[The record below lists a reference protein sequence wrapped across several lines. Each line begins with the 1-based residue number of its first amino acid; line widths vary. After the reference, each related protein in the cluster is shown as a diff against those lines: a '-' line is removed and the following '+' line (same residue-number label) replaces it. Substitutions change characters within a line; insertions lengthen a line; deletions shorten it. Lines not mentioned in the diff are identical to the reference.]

1 MITIITEKP
10 SRSIDIIGHGVDSYT
25 DKNGKEIW
33 RVFGIVAAG
42 SRGRVVT
49 RDSGYVKDLYIDD
62 TTIVIYRDEDKHKA
76 MLCKDYIDRHIAH
89 GAPVFG
95 VEAFKQF
102 INGNKGDT
110 VDAEAVSE
118 NVN

>member
-1 MITIITEKP
+1 MITIITERP
-10 SRSIDIIGHGVDSYT
+10 ARSIDIIGHGVDCYT
-25 DKNGKEIW
+25 DKSGKQIW
-33 RVFGIVAAG
+33 RVYGIVDAG

-62 TTIVIYRDEDKHKA
+62 TTIVIYRDEDKDKA

-102 INGNKGDT
+102 ISGNKGDT
-110 VDAEAVSE
+110 VETEAVSE
-118 NVN
+118 DVN